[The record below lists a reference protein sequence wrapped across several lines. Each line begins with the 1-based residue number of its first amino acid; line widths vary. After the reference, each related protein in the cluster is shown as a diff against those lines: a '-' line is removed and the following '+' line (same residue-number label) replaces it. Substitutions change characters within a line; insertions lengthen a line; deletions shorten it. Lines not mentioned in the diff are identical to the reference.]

1 MRGRRRERLRVES
14 RVHDTN
20 LQSVGEQ
27 NRCQVGPTILFECP
41 AQIPRSFLRSFSL
54 WATPGSYC
62 RVFQKAQPW
71 GACSRRAPQVR
82 EKTRA
87 HPAVVCRTKRNA
99 KSGVGVRKEMAYDRR
114 ND

>member
-54 WATPGSYC
+54 WARHSAETSAELNV
-62 RVFQKAQPW
+62 RS
-71 GACSRRAPQVR
+71 GAAEFFPVTSRQVR
-82 EKTRA
+82 RLRKRRREGNARA
-87 HPAVVCRTKRNA
+87 ARGTARV
-99 KSGVGVRKEMAYDRR
+99 ERR
-114 ND
+114 YTIQSC